1 MIRDVS
7 SQANQAGCF
16 VSSLVEMAF
25 AVGQGMIS
33 LLGSCRGWKVSAQG
47 VISPR

>member
-16 VSSLVEMAF
+16 GYSLVEMEF
-25 AVGQGMIS
+25 VVGQGIIS
-33 LLGSCRGWKVSAQG
+33 LLGSCKGWKVSAQG